1 MNPDQIAP
9 LVGLVGL
16 VLVKEAG
23 VPVPVPG
30 DLVLLGAG
38 VAAARGDLDPRLTL
52 VALILAS
59 IAGGLI
65 QYAALRSV
73 ARPAILLVLSRF
85 TSPERIESQ
94 TERLRRNGAPAI
106 AVGRMTPGFRTV
118 TVAASAL
125 AAVPA
130 SAFVGGLSVG
140 NAVFISAHFG
150 IGYVL
155 GEPAIA
161 LIGRAALPIAV
172 AGVVLAILGLGG
184 WLLIRRRREAGKPPL
199 LETIAAWADACCPAC
214 VSIGAAARRGSTV
227 AEADSA

>member
-1 MNPDQIAP
+1 MDPEQIAP
-9 LVGLVGL
+9 LAGLVGL

-30 DLVLLGAG
+30 DLLLLGAG
-38 VAAARGDLDPRLTL
+38 VAGARGDLDPRLAL
-52 VALILAS
+52 AALIVAS

-65 QYAALRSV
+65 QYLAFRSF
-73 ARPAILLVLSRF
+73 ARPAVLLVLSRF
-85 TSPERIESQ
+85 ASPDRIESQ
-94 TERLRRNGAPAI
+94 TERLRRHGAPAI
-106 AVGRMTPGFRTV
+106 AAGRMTPGLRTV

-130 SAFVGGLSVG
+130 WTFVGGLTLG

-161 LIGRAALPIAV
+161 LLGRATLPLAI
-172 AGVVLAILGLGG
+172 AGVALAVLGLAG
-184 WLLIRRRREAGKPPL
+184 WLWIRRRRAEGKPSIGA
-199 LETIAAWADACCPAC
+199 TVVAWADACCPAC
-214 VSIGAAARRGSTV
+214 VSLGARTRQTTT
-227 AEADSA
+227 AEPDVP

>member
-1 MNPDQIAP
+1 MDPEQIAP

-52 VALILAS
+52 AALILAS

-65 QYAALRSV
+65 QYLALRSV
-73 ARPAILLVLSRF
+73 ARPAMLLVLSRF
-85 TSPERIESQ
+85 ASPDRIESQ
-94 TERLRRNGAPAI
+94 TERLRRHGAPAI
-106 AVGRMTPGFRTV
+106 AIGRMTPGLRTV

-125 AAVPA
+125 AAV
-130 SAFVGGLSVG
+130 SAWSFAGGLSLG

-161 LIGRAALPIAV
+161 LLGRAALPLAIVGV
-172 AGVVLAILGLGG
+172 ALAILGFAG
-184 WLLIRRRREAGKPPL
+184 WLWIRRRRTEGKPSIGA
-199 LETIAAWADACCPAC
+199 TVAAWADACCPAC
-214 VSIGAAARRGSTV
+214 LSLGARSRQKTAVDPDLT
-227 AEADSA
+227 